1 MIRVPPVLLA
11 ADARRGR
18 AAQAII
24 LAVGCGVARLADPD
38 RPLPFDVCG
47 FKLLTGLPCPACGL
61 TRALCH
67 ALRGEWSAS
76 VGYHPAG
83 VPLAAVLIGWALWS
97 AAEAGRGQL
106 LGDRLRRGI
115 SSSLL
120 MSGAAVSLLA
130 WAVRLLT
137 T

>member
-1 MIRVPPVLLA
+1 MMRVPPVLLA

-24 LAVGCGVARLADPD
+24 LALGCGVARLVDPD

-47 FKLLTGLPCPACGL
+47 FRLLTGLPCPACGL
-61 TRALCH
+61 TRSLCH

-83 VPLAAVLIGWALWS
+83 VLLAALSIGWALWS
-97 AAEAGRGQL
+97 AVEASRGQL

-115 SSSLL
+115 SSGL
-120 MSGAAVSLLA
+120 MASGAAVSLVA